1 MVESDSLQVAF
12 EILRESAFGGDISLS
27 YREYEK
33 LIENEELLLCE
44 FVKEYAP
51 SDELESFC
59 LISYDF
65 YNALAILKSKFAK
78 MDYKDYVQTEGLY
91 SIEDL
96 NNLVENGNGT
106 VFPKELVKAVE
117 NGKVLL
123 ENGGGGMSVGALFVR
138 AKFDFLK
145 RITKQKYLKEL
156 LDLKI
161 DGINLNICLRAGDIE
176 LARSQIINGGSLNSV
191 QISALVKKD
200 KDAIDTL
207 FKGHWLYFVAKNGVD
222 CLLNGKPPV
231 DLEREISSVEADILI
246 GSRFTQTDGTFPF
259 TLYYFKRKNEI
270 ACVRTVL
277 TGKSNGLDSEQIKRR
292 LITV

>member
-1 MVESDSLQVAF
+1 MKTQRKTIDFINAVCASKTKKLVGKERLRRMVESDSLQVAF

-91 SIEDL
+91 LIEDL

-161 DGINLNICLRAGDIE
+161 DGINLNICSGERVVGVPPPTYTVITSKPNFFIISEVFLISSQRSSTYLGIKSA
-176 LARSQIINGGSLNSV
+176 ARS
-191 QISALVKKD
+191 
-200 KDAIDTL
+200 
-207 FKGHWLYFVAKNGVD
+207 
-222 CLLNGKPPV
+222 
-231 DLEREISSVEADILI
+231 ILCE
-246 GSRFTQTDGTFPF
+246 T
-259 TLYYFKRKNEI
+259 K
-270 ACVRTVL
+270 
-277 TGKSNGLDSEQIKRR
+277 EQ
-292 LITV
+292 